1 MTEPWYKAYSATTD
15 SVDTEEPWYKAYSAG
30 PEAIVQTPE
39 LNQFTEQLKKTIEN
53 SGKKPL
59 TILDALDAGFG
70 MSVTGLMTRNALP
83 DRQVS
88 PDDPAVSRIAFSLGQ
103 GIGDF
108 PAMVAG
114 AWYGSELGAEVGG
127 PVGQTL
133 GAGGGAFA
141 VPEIIRQAYIQNLEK
156 GKIKNWDDYWG
167 RFSATAIA
175 GSKAFVVGAGAT
187 GTGMVTKGVTQ
198 FAGPVMS
205 DLAGTSAEIAAM
217 AVLGRTIE
225 GEMPT
230 MQDFTDAAIVV
241 GGVKG
246 AQFTASKLMKIYS
259 RTGVKPDQVV
269 QLTSDN
275 PILKA
280 EIVSKANEIPS
291 TFSSMVDD
299 SMLPEVMR
307 QNKKLIA
314 DLQAT
319 AAPKDLGGGQTVSK
333 VEFTKPENIEPLKI
347 ESPKP
352 SSDAT
357 KNILD
362 RIGEPERNTFNYDAM
377 KDNFITSVVD
387 KYHPILKITKLLEG
401 EKLATLD
408 NPYELARLTA
418 GNFGRADQF
427 LKYGTYDF
435 NTLQTNGKSLLD
447 LIKPIKA
454 EFDDFKAYAIARRAE
469 ELSTRGIETGFKA
482 EDATKVLKQFSENA
496 KFKQAFDDL
505 VQYQNNVSKYMKDS
519 GVIDEKTYQQMLE
532 VNKSYLPMYR
542 FFDDQGKTQSVKG
555 LNVRNPIKRIKGSE
569 LKIVDPIES
578 IVKNTYLYIDI
589 AEKNRVLSSLVNL
602 AESSGRTDLI
612 EKVPAKAKVTNVDTS
627 EIKKFLEDHGVSI
640 DNMPEETMSVYRR
653 GWQTLAADEFAV
665 FRNGKREVY
674 KADPELIDSIRQMD
688 ASTASLFTKIIGA
701 PARFLRAGITLS
713 PDFMA
718 RNAIRDQMVAFI
730 QGNGY
735 LPVYHAMS
743 GIGSLLKKDAA
754 YQNWLKSGGANAAMV
769 AMDRDYIKKN
779 VLKLNEETKFI
790 DAAFNVMKSPIEL
803 LRVTSEVIENATRL
817 GQFKALAK
825 PGDTPSEVFQRGL
838 SSREVTVD
846 FAREGAKLKSLS
858 MITAFL
864 NARVQGIDRLIRQVK
879 TAPFETAAKGAISVT
894 IPSMYLW
901 WSNYT
906 DDTPT
911 KLADGTVVTR
921 GDVYRDIPAWQKN
934 MFWIIMT
941 GTDEDLKIYRIP
953 KPFEYGLVF
962 GSLPERIMESWVE
975 KDPKALKNFGKTL
988 AESLFIDVVPTI
1000 AVPQIEQFANRSSF
1014 TNRPIVPADLE
1025 KLLPEFQY
1033 NEYTS
1038 ETAKLIAKGI
1048 RTLPWMER
1056 APQGLSIQSP
1066 MVVDN
1071 YIRQWTGSLGPQILS
1086 VLEGGLAK
1094 VGVLPDKNLPE
1105 KPIESYPF
1113 IKAFMIR
1120 YPQAIT
1126 DSTEE
1131 FYKNYRERQVTFDT
1145 FKSLAKSGNDAAS
1158 SFLLNNSFEMMKP
1171 QSIQTMLSQNSKAI
1185 SLIVESKDMKP
1196 EEKRQFIDM
1205 LYAQRITI
1213 AKRGNDILKELDKAA
1228 KEAGL
1233 K

>member
-1 MTEPWYKAYSATTD
+1 MAEWYDQYAPANESVEAERPWYENYAPAD
-15 SVDTEEPWYKAYSAG
+15 GIAAPVPQLD
-30 PEAIVQTPE
+30 
-39 LNQFTEQLKKTIEN
+39 QFTEQLKKTIEN
-53 SGKKPL
+53 SGKQPL

-88 PDDPAVSRIAFSLGQ
+88 PDDPAASRIAFSLGQ
-103 GIGDF
+103 AVGDF

-114 AWYGSELGAEVGG
+114 AWYGSELGAEVAG
-127 PVGQTL
+127 PTGQML

-141 VPEIIRQAYIQNLEK
+141 VPEIIRNAYVQNLQK
-156 GKIKNWDDYWG
+156 GNIKNWNDYWG

-175 GSKAFVVGAGAT
+175 GSKAFVVGAGSVGAGAT
-187 GTGMVTKGVTQ
+187 TKMATQ
-198 FAGPVMS
+198 AAGPVIS

-217 AVLGRTIE
+217 AVLGKTIE

-230 MQDFTDAAIVV
+230 MQDFTDAAILV
-241 GGVKG
+241 GGIKG
-246 AQFTASKLMKIYS
+246 AQFTASKLMNIYS

-275 PILKA
+275 PILKS
-280 EIVSKANEIPS
+280 EIVSKSNDIPS
-291 TFSSMVDD
+291 TFSGMVDE
-299 SMLPEVMR
+299 SMLPEIMR
-307 QNKKLIA
+307 KNRNFVS

-319 AAPKDLGGGQTVSK
+319 SAPKDLGGEPTVSK
-333 VEFTKPENIEPLKI
+333 VEVVKFDNLEPIKTPELT
-347 ESPKP
+347 
-352 SSDAT
+352 SSEAS
-357 KNILD
+357 KNILNQ
-362 RIGEPERNTFNYDAM
+362 IGKPEKNSFNFDAM
-377 KDNFITSVVD
+377 KDGFITSVVD
-387 KYHPILKITKLLEG
+387 KYHPILQITKLLDG
-401 EKLATLD
+401 EKLPTLE

-469 ELSTRGIETGFKA
+469 ELSSRGIETGFKT
-482 EDATKVLKQFSENA
+482 EDTSKVLKQFSENS

-505 VQYQNNVSKYMKDS
+505 VQYQNNISKYMKDS

-532 VNKSYLPMYR
+532 VNQSYLPMYR
-542 FFDDQGKTQSVKG
+542 FFDEQGKPQSVRG

-578 IVKNTYLYIDI
+578 IVKNTYLYVDI
-589 AEKNRVLSSLVNL
+589 AEKNRVLSSLINL

-612 EKVPAKAKVTNVDTS
+612 EKVQSKAKVTNVDTG
-627 EIKKFLEDHGVSI
+627 EIKKFLEDHGISI
-640 DNMPEETMSVYRR
+640 DNMPEETMSVFRR

-665 FRNGKREVY
+665 FKDGKREVY
-674 KADPELIDSIRQMD
+674 KADKDLVESIRQMD
-688 ASTASLFTKIIGA
+688 ASTASIFTKIIGA
-701 PARFLRAGITLS
+701 PARLLRAGVTLS
-713 PDFMA
+713 PEFMA
-718 RNAIRDQMVAFI
+718 RNMMRDQMVAFI

-743 GIGSLLKKDAA
+743 GVGSLLRKDAS
-754 YQNWLKSGGANAAMV
+754 YQDWLKSGGANAAMV

-779 VLKLNEETKFI
+779 ILKLNNETKFI
-790 DAAFNVMKSPIEL
+790 DAAFNVVKSPIEI
-803 LRVTSEVIENATRL
+803 LRVTSEIIENATRL

-825 PGDTPSEVFQRGL
+825 PGDTASEVFQRGL
-838 SSREVTVD
+838 SSRNVTVD
-846 FAREGAKLKSLS
+846 FAREGSKLKSLS

-864 NARVQGIDRLIRQVK
+864 NARVQGMDRLISQVK
-879 TAPFETAAKGAISVT
+879 TKPFETAAKGMISVT
-894 IPSMYLW
+894 LPSIYLW
-901 WSNYT
+901 WSAYS

-911 KLADGTVVTR
+911 KLADGTITTR
-921 GDVYRDIPAWQKN
+921 GAVYRDLPAWQKN
-934 MFWIIMT
+934 MFWIIMA

-962 GSLPERIMESWVE
+962 GSLPERILESWFE
-975 KDPKALKNFGKTL
+975 KDAASLKDFGKTL
-988 AESLFIDVVPTI
+988 AESLSIDVVPTL
-1000 AVPQIEQFANRSSF
+1000 AVPQIEQFANRSFF
-1014 TNRPIVPADLE
+1014 TGRPIVSAADE
-1025 KLLPEFQY
+1025 KILPEFQY
-1033 NEYTS
+1033 NEYTT
-1038 ETAKLIAKGI
+1038 ETAKLLAKGI
-1048 RTLPWMER
+1048 RTLPWMDR
-1056 APQGLSIQSP
+1056 APNGLSVQSP

-1071 YIRQWTGSLGPQILS
+1071 YIRQWTGSLGPQIISVMENSLS
-1086 VLEGGLAK
+1086 QA
-1094 VGVLPDKNLPE
+1094 GVLPDKNLPE
-1105 KPIESYPF
+1105 KPIESLPF

-1126 DSTEE
+1126 DSTEK
-1131 FYKNYRERQVTFDT
+1131 FYKNFRERQVTFDT
-1145 FKSLAKSGNDAAS
+1145 FKSLAKSGDEAAS
-1158 SFLLNNSFEMMKP
+1158 SFLLDNSFEMMKP
-1171 QSIQTMLSQNSKAI
+1171 QSIQNALAQNSRII
-1185 SLIVESKDMKP
+1185 SMIVADKSMKP

-1205 LYAQRITI
+1205 LYAQRITM
-1213 AKRGNDILKELDKAA
+1213 AKRGNDILKELDRAA

>member
-1 MTEPWYKAYSATTD
+1 MAEWYDQYAPANEAVEAEKPWYENYAP
-15 SVDTEEPWYKAYSAG
+15 TEGVAAPV
-30 PEAIVQTPE
+30 PQ
-39 LNQFTEQLKKTIEN
+39 LDQFTEQLKKTIEN

-88 PDDPAVSRIAFSLGQ
+88 PDDPAASRIAFSLGQ
-103 GIGDF
+103 AVGDF

-114 AWYGSELGAEVGG
+114 AWYGSELGAEVAG
-127 PVGQTL
+127 PTGQML

-141 VPEIIRQAYIQNLEK
+141 VPEIIRNAYVQNLQK
-156 GKIKNWDDYWG
+156 GNIKNWDDYWG

-175 GSKAFVVGAGAT
+175 GSKAFVVGAGSVGAGAT
-187 GTGMVTKGVTQ
+187 TKMATQ
-198 FAGPVMS
+198 AAGPVIS

-217 AVLGRTIE
+217 AVLGKTIE

-230 MQDFTDAAIVV
+230 MQDFTDAAILV
-241 GGVKG
+241 GGIKG
-246 AQFTASKLMKIYS
+246 AQFTASKLMNIYS

-275 PILKA
+275 PVLKA
-280 EIVSKANEIPS
+280 EIVSKSNEIPS
-291 TFSSMVDD
+291 TFSGMVDE

-307 QNKKLIA
+307 KNRNLIS

-319 AAPKDLGGGQTVSK
+319 AAPKDLGGETTVAK
-333 VEFTKPENIEPLKI
+333 VEILKPDNVEPLKQA
-347 ESPKP
+347 EVTASEA
-352 SSDAT
+352 S
-357 KNILD
+357 KNILN
-362 RIGEPERNTFNYDAM
+362 RIGEAERNSFNYDAM
-377 KDNFITSVVD
+377 KDSFITSIVD
-387 KYHPILKITKLLEG
+387 KYHPILQITKLLDG
-401 EKLATLD
+401 EKLPTLE

-435 NTLQTNGKSLLD
+435 NTLETNGKSLLD

-454 EFDDFKAYAIARRAE
+454 EFDDFKAYSIARRAD
-469 ELSTRGIETGFKA
+469 ELAKRGIETGFKA
-482 EDATKVLKQFSENA
+482 EDTSKVLKQFSKNA

-542 FFDDQGKTQSVKG
+542 FFDEQGKPQSVRG

-612 EKVPAKAKVTNVDTS
+612 EKVPSKAKVTNVDTG
-627 EIKKFLEDHGVSI
+627 EIKKFLEDHGISI
-640 DNMPEETMSVYRR
+640 DNMPEETMSVFRR

-674 KADPELIDSIRQMD
+674 TADKELVDSIRQMD
-688 ASTASLFTKIIGA
+688 ASTASIFTKIIGA
-701 PARFLRAGITLS
+701 PARLLRAGVTLS
-713 PDFMA
+713 PEFMA
-718 RNAIRDQMVAFI
+718 RNVMRDQMVAFI

-754 YQNWLKSGGANAAMV
+754 YQDWLKSGGANAAMV

-779 VLKLNEETKFI
+779 ILKLNQETKFI
-790 DAAFNVMKSPIEL
+790 DAAFNVVKSPIEL

-817 GQFKALAK
+817 GQFKALAR
-825 PGDTPSEVFQRGL
+825 PGDTASEVFQRGL
-838 SSREVTVD
+838 SSRNVTVD
-846 FAREGAKLKSLS
+846 FAREGSKLKSLS

-864 NARVQGIDRLIRQVK
+864 NARVQGMDRLISQVK
-879 TAPFETAAKGAISVT
+879 TKPFETAAKGLISVT
-894 IPSMYLW
+894 LPSMYLW
-901 WSNYT
+901 WSAYS

-921 GDVYRDIPAWQKN
+921 GDVYRDLPAWQKN

-941 GTDEDLKIYRIP
+941 GTDEDLKIFRIP

-962 GSLPERIMESWVE
+962 GSLPERILESWFE
-975 KDPKALKNFGKTL
+975 KDATSLKDFGKTL
-988 AESLFIDVVPTI
+988 AESLSIDVVPTL
-1000 AVPQIEQFANRSSF
+1000 AVPQIEQFANRSFF
-1014 TNRPIVPADLE
+1014 TGRPIVSASDE
-1025 KLLPEFQY
+1025 KILPEFQY
-1033 NEYTS
+1033 NEYTT
-1038 ETAKLIAKGI
+1038 ETAKLIAKGL
-1048 RTLPWMER
+1048 RTLPWMDR
-1056 APQGLSIQSP
+1056 APNGLSVQSP

-1071 YIRQWTGSLGPQILS
+1071 YIRQWTGSLGPQIISVMENSLS
-1086 VLEGGLAK
+1086 QT
-1094 VGVLPDKNLPE
+1094 GVIADKNLPE
-1105 KPIESYPF
+1105 KPTESLPF
-1113 IKAFMIR
+1113 VKAFMIR
-1120 YPQAIT
+1120 YPQAMT
-1126 DSTEE
+1126 DSTDK
-1131 FYKNYRERQVTFDT
+1131 FFNAFRERQVTFDT
-1145 FKSLAKSGNDAAS
+1145 FKSLAKSGNEAAS
-1158 SFLLNNSFEMMKP
+1158 SFLLDNSFEMMKP
-1171 QSIQTMLSQNSKAI
+1171 QSIQNALAQNSRVI
-1185 SLIVESKDMKP
+1185 SMIVADKSMKP

-1205 LYAQRITI
+1205 LYAQRITM

>member
-1 MTEPWYKAYSATTD
+1 MAEWYDQYAPANEAAEAEKPWYENYAP
-15 SVDTEEPWYKAYSAG
+15 TEGVAAPV
-30 PEAIVQTPE
+30 PQ
-39 LNQFTEQLKKTIEN
+39 LDQFTEQLKKTIEN

-88 PDDPAVSRIAFSLGQ
+88 PDDPAASRIAFSLGQ
-103 GIGDF
+103 AVGDF

-114 AWYGSELGAEVGG
+114 AWYGSELGAEVAG
-127 PVGQTL
+127 PTGQML

-141 VPEIIRQAYIQNLEK
+141 VPEIIRSAYVQNLQK
-156 GKIKNWDDYWG
+156 GNIKNWDDYWG

-175 GSKAFVVGAGAT
+175 GSKAFVVGAGSVGAGAT
-187 GTGMVTKGVTQ
+187 TKMATQ
-198 FAGPVMS
+198 AAGPVIS

-217 AVLGRTIE
+217 AVLGKTIE

-230 MQDFTDAAIVV
+230 MQDFTDAAILV
-241 GGVKG
+241 GGIKG
-246 AQFTASKLMKIYS
+246 AQFTASKLMNIYS

-275 PILKA
+275 PILKS
-280 EIVSKANEIPS
+280 EIVSKSNDIPS
-291 TFSSMVDD
+291 TFSGMVDE

-307 QNKKLIA
+307 KNRNIVS

-319 AAPKDLGGGQTVSK
+319 SAPKDLGGDLTVSK
-333 VEFTKPENIEPLKI
+333 VEVVKSDNLEPIKVPEPT
-347 ESPKP
+347 
-352 SSDAT
+352 SSEAS
-357 KNILD
+357 KNILN
-362 RIGEPERNTFNYDAM
+362 RIGEPEKNSFNFDAM
-377 KDNFITSVVD
+377 KDGFITSVVD
-387 KYHPILKITKLLEG
+387 KYHPILQITKLLDG
-401 EKLATLD
+401 EKLPTLE

-435 NTLQTNGKSLLD
+435 NTLQTNGKSFLD

-469 ELSTRGIETGFKA
+469 ELSARGIETGFKA
-482 EDATKVLKQFSENA
+482 EDTSKVLKQFSDNA

-532 VNKSYLPMYR
+532 VNQSYLPMYR
-542 FFDDQGKTQSVKG
+542 FFDEKGKPQSVRG
-555 LNVRNPIKRIKGSE
+555 LNVRNPIKKIKGSE

-578 IVKNTYLYIDI
+578 IVKNTYLYVDI
-589 AEKNRVLSSLVNL
+589 AEKNRVLSSLINL

-612 EKVPAKAKVTNVDTS
+612 EKVPSKAKVTNVDTG
-627 EIKKFLEDHGVSI
+627 EIKKFLEDHGISI
-640 DNMPEETMSVYRR
+640 DNMPEETMSVFRR

-674 KADPELIDSIRQMD
+674 KADKDLVESIRQMD
-688 ASTASLFTKIIGA
+688 ASTASIFTKIIGA
-701 PARFLRAGITLS
+701 PARLLRAGVTLS
-713 PDFMA
+713 PEFMA
-718 RNAIRDQMVAFI
+718 RNMMRDQMVAFI

-743 GIGSLLKKDAA
+743 GVGSLLKKDAS
-754 YQNWLKSGGANAAMV
+754 YQDWLKSGGANAAMV

-779 VLKLNEETKFI
+779 ILKLNKETKFI
-790 DAAFNVMKSPIEL
+790 DAAFNVVKSPIEI

-825 PGDTPSEVFQRGL
+825 PGDTASEVFQRGL
-838 SSREVTVD
+838 SSRNVTVD
-846 FAREGAKLKSLS
+846 FAREGSKLKSLS

-864 NARVQGIDRLIRQVK
+864 NARVQGMDRLISQVK
-879 TAPFETAAKGAISVT
+879 TKPFETAAKGVISVT
-894 IPSMYLW
+894 LPSVYLW
-901 WSNYT
+901 WSAYS

-911 KLADGTVVTR
+911 KLADGTMTTR
-921 GDVYRDIPAWQKN
+921 GAVYRDLPAWQKN

-962 GSLPERIMESWVE
+962 GSLPERILESWFE
-975 KDPKALKNFGKTL
+975 KDAASLKDFGKTL
-988 AESLFIDVVPTI
+988 AESLSIDVVPTL
-1000 AVPQIEQFANRSSF
+1000 AVPQIEQFANRSFF
-1014 TNRPIVPADLE
+1014 TGRPIVSASDE
-1025 KLLPEFQY
+1025 KILPEFQY
-1033 NEYTS
+1033 NEYTT
-1038 ETAKLIAKGI
+1038 ETAKLLAKGI
-1048 RTLPWMER
+1048 RTLPWMDR
-1056 APQGLSIQSP
+1056 APNGLSIQSP

-1071 YIRQWTGSLGPQILS
+1071 YIRQWTGSLGPQIISVMENSLS
-1086 VLEGGLAK
+1086 QA
-1094 VGVLPDKNLPE
+1094 GVFPDKNLPE
-1105 KPIESYPF
+1105 KPIESLPF
-1113 IKAFMIR
+1113 VKAFMIR
-1120 YPQAIT
+1120 YPQAMT
-1126 DSTEE
+1126 DSTEK
-1131 FYKNYRERQVTFDT
+1131 FYNAFREREVTFNT
-1145 FKSLAKSGNDAAS
+1145 FKTLAKQGDEAAS

-1171 QSIQTMLSQNSKAI
+1171 QSIQNALAQNSRII
-1185 SLIVESKDMKP
+1185 SMIVADKSMKP

-1205 LYAQRITI
+1205 LYAQRITM

>member
-1 MTEPWYKAYSATTD
+1 MADWYDQYAPANEAVEAEKPWYENYAP
-15 SVDTEEPWYKAYSAG
+15 TEGIAAPV
-30 PEAIVQTPE
+30 PQ
-39 LNQFTEQLKKTIEN
+39 LDQFTEQLKKTIEN
-53 SGKKPL
+53 SGKQPL

-88 PDDPAVSRIAFSLGQ
+88 PDDPAASRIAFSLGQ
-103 GIGDF
+103 AVGDF

-114 AWYGSELGAEVGG
+114 AWYGSELGAEVAG
-127 PVGQTL
+127 PTGQVL

-141 VPEIIRQAYIQNLEK
+141 VPEIIRNAYIQNLQK
-156 GKIKNWDDYWG
+156 GNIKNWDDYWG

-187 GTGMVTKGVTQ
+187 GTGVIAKNVTQ
-198 FAGPVMS
+198 MAGPVIS

-246 AQFTASKLMKIYS
+246 AQFTASKLMNIYS

-280 EIVSKANEIPS
+280 EIVSKSNDIPS
-291 TFSSMVDD
+291 TFESMINE
-299 SMLPEVMR
+299 SMLPEIMR
-307 QNKKLIA
+307 QNKKVIA
-314 DLQAT
+314 DLQST
-319 AAPKDLGGGQTVSK
+319 SAPKDFGGNQTVAK
-333 VEFTKPENIEPLKI
+333 VEVLRPENIEPLKI
-347 ESPKP
+347 EEPKP

-377 KDNFITSVVD
+377 KDSFITSVVD

-482 EDATKVLKQFSENA
+482 EDTSKVLKQFSDNA

-505 VQYQNNVSKYMKDS
+505 VQYQNNISKYMKDS

-542 FFDDQGKTQSVKG
+542 FFDDQGKPQSVKG

-602 AESSGRTDLI
+602 AESSARSDLI
-612 EKVPAKAKVTNVDTS
+612 EKVSAKAKVTNVDTG
-627 EIKKFLEDHGVSI
+627 EIKKFLADHGISI
-640 DNMPEETMSVYRR
+640 DNMPEETMSVFRR

-665 FRNGKREVY
+665 FRDGKREVY

-701 PARFLRAGITLS
+701 PARFLRAGVTLS

-735 LPVYHAMS
+735 LPIYHAMS
-743 GIGSLLKKDAA
+743 GVGSLLKKDAA
-754 YQNWLKSGGANAAMV
+754 YQDWLKSGGANAAMV

-779 VLKLNEETKFI
+779 ILKLNEETKFM

-846 FAREGAKLKSLS
+846 FAREGSKLKSLS

-864 NARVQGIDRLIRQVK
+864 NARVQGMDRLIRQVK
-879 TAPFETAAKGAISVT
+879 TKPFETAAKGIISVT
-894 IPSMYLW
+894 VPSMYLW
-901 WSNYT
+901 WDAYS
-906 DDTPT
+906 DETPT
-911 KLADGTVVTR
+911 RLPDGTITTR
-921 GDVYRDIPAWQKN
+921 GAIYRDLPAWQKN
-934 MFWIIMT
+934 VFWIIMT
-941 GTDEDLKIYRIP
+941 GTDEDLTIFRIP

-975 KDPKALKNFGKTL
+975 KDPKALKDFGKTL
-988 AESLFIDVVPTI
+988 AESLLIDVVPTI
-1000 AVPQIEQFANRSSF
+1000 AVPQIEQFANRSFF
-1014 TNRPIVPADLE
+1014 TGRPIVSASDE
-1025 KLLPEFQY
+1025 KILPEFQY
-1033 NEYTS
+1033 NEYTT
-1038 ETAKLIAKGI
+1038 ETAKLLAKGI
-1048 RTLPWMER
+1048 RTLPWMDR

-1071 YIRQWTGSLGPQILS
+1071 YIRQWTGSLGPQIIS
-1086 VLEGGLAK
+1086 VMENSLTQAGIIA
-1094 VGVLPDKNLPE
+1094 DKNLPE
-1105 KPIESYPF
+1105 KPIESLPF
-1113 IKAFMIR
+1113 VKAFLIR
-1120 YPQAIT
+1120 YPQAMT
-1126 DSTEE
+1126 DSTET
-1131 FYKNYRERQVTFDT
+1131 FYKAFREREITFNT
-1145 FKSLAKSGNDAAS
+1145 FKSLAKQGDEAAS

-1171 QSIQTMLSQNSKAI
+1171 QAIQNALTQNSRII
-1185 SLIVESKDMKP
+1185 SMIVADKSMKP

-1205 LYAQRITI
+1205 LYSQRITM

>member
-1 MTEPWYKAYSATTD
+1 MAEWYDQYAPANEAVEAERPWYENYAP
-15 SVDTEEPWYKAYSAG
+15 TEGIAP
-30 PEAIVQTPE
+30 PVPQ
-39 LNQFTEQLKKTIEN
+39 LDQFTEQLKKTIEN

-88 PDDPAVSRIAFSLGQ
+88 PDDPAASRIAFSLGQ
-103 GIGDF
+103 AVGDF

-114 AWYGSELGAEVGG
+114 AWYGSELGAEVAG
-127 PVGQTL
+127 PTGQML

-141 VPEIIRQAYIQNLEK
+141 VPEIIRNAYIQNLQK
-156 GKIKNWDDYWG
+156 GNIKNWDDYWG

-175 GSKAFVVGAGAT
+175 GSKAFVVGAGSVGAGAT
-187 GTGMVTKGVTQ
+187 TKMATQ
-198 FAGPVMS
+198 AAGPVIS

-230 MQDFTDAAIVV
+230 MQDFTDAAILV
-241 GGVKG
+241 GGIKG
-246 AQFTASKLMKIYS
+246 AQFTASKLMNIYS

-291 TFSSMVDD
+291 TFSGMIDD
-299 SMLPEVMR
+299 SLLPEVMR
-307 QNKKLIA
+307 QNKRIIS
-314 DLQAT
+314 DLQMT
-319 AAPKDLGGGQTVSK
+319 AAPKDLGGEQRVSK
-333 VEFTKPENIEPLKI
+333 VEVLKPENVEPLKI
-347 ESPKP
+347 EAPKP
-352 SSDAT
+352 SSNAT

-362 RIGEPERNTFNYDAM
+362 RIGEPERNSFNYDVM
-377 KDNFITSVVD
+377 KDSFVSSMVD
-387 KYHPILKITKLLEG
+387 DLHPMLQITKVLEG
-401 EKLATLD
+401 EKLSTKD

-482 EDATKVLKQFSENA
+482 EDTSKVLKQFSDNA

-505 VQYQNNVSKYMKDS
+505 VQYQNNISKYMKDS

-532 VNKSYLPMYR
+532 VNQSYLPMYR
-542 FFDDQGKTQSVKG
+542 FFDEKGKPQSVRG
-555 LNVRNPIKRIKGSE
+555 LNVRNPIKKIKGSE

-578 IVKNTYLYIDI
+578 IVKNTYLYVDI

-612 EKVPAKAKVTNVDTS
+612 EKVPSKAKVTNVDTG
-627 EIKKFLEDHGVSI
+627 EIKKFLEDHGISI
-640 DNMPEETMSVYRR
+640 DNMPEETMSVFRR

-665 FRNGKREVY
+665 FRNGKREVF
-674 KADPELIDSIRQMD
+674 KADPTLVESIRSMD
-688 ASTASLFTKIIGA
+688 AATANLFIKIIGA
-701 PARFLRAGITLS
+701 PAKLLRAGITLG
-713 PDFMA
+713 PEFMS
-718 RNAIRDQMVAFI
+718 RNSMRDQFVAFI

-754 YQNWLKSGGANAAMV
+754 YQDWLKSGGANAAMV
-769 AMDRDYIKKN
+769 SMDRDYIKKN
-779 VLKLNEETKFI
+779 LLKLNEETKFI
-790 DAAFNVMKSPIEL
+790 DAAFNVAKSPIEL
-803 LRVTSEVIENATRL
+803 LRIASELIENSTRL

-825 PGDTPSEVFQRGL
+825 PGDTVSDVFQRGL
-838 SSREVTVD
+838 ASRDVTVD
-846 FAREGAKLKSLS
+846 FARQGSKLKSLS
-858 MITAFL
+858 TITAFL
-864 NARVQGIDRLIRQVK
+864 NARIQGLDRLITQVK
-879 TAPFETAAKGAISVT
+879 TKPFETAAKGIISIT

-901 WSNYT
+901 WDAYS

-911 KLADGTVVTR
+911 RMPDGTMTTR
-921 GDVYRDIPAWQKN
+921 GAIYRDLPAWQKN
-934 MFWIIMT
+934 LFWIIMT
-941 GTDEDLKIYRIP
+941 GVDEDLKIYRIP

-962 GSLPERIMESWVE
+962 GSLPERIMESWFE
-975 KDPKALKNFGKTL
+975 KDPTALSDFGKSL
-988 AESLFIDVVPTI
+988 AESLMIDVVPTV

-1014 TNRPIVPADLE
+1014 TGRPIVPADLE

-1038 ETAKLIAKGI
+1038 ETAKLIAKVI

-1066 MVVDN
+1066 MVIDN
-1071 YIRQWTGSLGPQILS
+1071 YIRQWTGNLGPTAISL
-1086 VLEGGLAK
+1086 LEDSLTK
-1094 VGVLPDKNLPE
+1094 VGILPDKNLPE
-1105 KPIESYPF
+1105 KPLESLPF
-1113 IKAFMIR
+1113 VKAFMIR
-1120 YPQAIT
+1120 YPQAMT
-1126 DSTEE
+1126 DSTEK
-1131 FYKNYRERQVTFDT
+1131 FYKNFRERQVTFDT
-1145 FKSLAKSGNDAAS
+1145 FKSLAKSGNEAAS
-1158 SFLLNNSFEMMKP
+1158 SFLLDNSFEMMKP
-1171 QSIQTMLSQNSKAI
+1171 QSIQTALAQNSRII
-1185 SLIVESKDMKP
+1185 SMIVADKSMKP

-1205 LYAQRITI
+1205 LYAQRITM